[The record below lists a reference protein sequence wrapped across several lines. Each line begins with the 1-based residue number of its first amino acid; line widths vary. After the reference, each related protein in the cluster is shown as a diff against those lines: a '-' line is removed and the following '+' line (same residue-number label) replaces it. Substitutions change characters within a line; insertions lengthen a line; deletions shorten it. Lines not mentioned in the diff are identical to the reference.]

1 MKKLTLIAAAIASL
15 FLAASCQQDNLEPV
29 GGGSEVTFSVTT
41 PDVDTKATI
50 GDGTNVNQL
59 LYEVYLLSD
68 AKATI
73 QDTDKP
79 ILRGRTEVKDKK
91 ATVRVELVENL
102 SYGIIFWAQVKDAG
116 HYVTTDLRNITE
128 ANFTTEGAAK
138 RLSNDESR
146 AAFYKV
152 FTFTTDDEKSD
163 VFKVELVRPFAQ
175 LNLGTT
181 KASLINMTDYK
192 VSVEKSTVTVKGIS
206 SSFNTVTGKAGAVS
220 NTSYTFAQNVLPEG
234 DLKTNIDTYAYMAM
248 NYIFVPETGTNIDVT
263 YNLATKTNN
272 IAGSIERTVNSVP
285 VKPNYRTN
293 IVGNLLTAEASL
305 SVEIDQLFTTPDIDN
320 DAILKEQLA
329 KGGNVVLHGDVALD
343 EIIVPEKD
351 AVIDLNGFTISSTEE
366 LYVAGKASALI
377 SVPAGVTVTIKNGN
391 VNALLDYA
399 VEARG
404 GKLIIESGS
413 YTGACTSVYAVD
425 GGTVEIK
432 GGEFDIQ
439 DDEAKQK
446 YGTTYLL
453 NLKDNTGSSIAVSG
467 GSFKGYNPAA
477 SLSENPQQ
485 NFLAPGYTSVYDAE
499 TDSYNVVAVE
509 DIIAKGGVITLAAD
523 MVVKG
528 EATSSDLAEDKKLYI
543 NKNTTID
550 LNGYTLK
557 YEGADRL
564 FRVNEGATLTFQN
577 GNLEVAPA
585 DVDASTT
592 AGYIASTTGGDIVVN
607 GGTYTVKGCTVF
619 HADKGFIYV
628 NGGEFKAEEA
638 YATPGKYG
646 WRYTF
651 NCSDDNYRNGT
662 AGIVIKGGKFYKFN
676 PADNASEGAGTNY
689 VAAGYTAV
697 AEGDWFVV
705 KADAGSLTESL
716 AGGTVVLNE
725 DVEAQS
731 TIKIDGGVLDGNGKT
746 IETAEMSD
754 YSKPSFNI
762 TGGVIK
768 NVTIEGN
775 KYSVAA
781 DALTSDLTIDNVVID
796 KTGYCINIR
805 GGSSDQ
811 ANLYVKNSTLYGWSS
826 YAGIK
831 SVTFENVN
839 FRKGTYWSD
848 DVFNDTV
855 KPYVSVRFENCDFEK
870 GFNIDLE
877 MLSAGQ
883 TVVIKDCTVDGQYL
897 ASDNIRYLLEGYDQ
911 VNANY
916 PEADN
921 DLFKLI
927 RFE

>member
-1 MKKLTLIAAAIASL
+1 MKRFVFLSAAIASL
-15 FLAASCQQDNLEPV
+15 FLAASCQQENLEPV
-29 GGGSEVTFSVTT
+29 GGGTMVSITVET
-41 PDVDTKATI
+41 PDISTKAAI
-50 GDGTNVNQL
+50 GDGSNVDEL
-59 LYEVYLLSD
+59 LYEVYLQEPAGNEVTVFGDS
-68 AKATI
+68 
-73 QDTDKP
+73 P
-79 ILRGRTEVKDKK
+79 ILEGTETVSGNH
-91 ATVRVELVENL
+91 ATVKLNLVDNLTYRV
-102 SYGIIFWAQVKDAG
+102 IFWAQVKDKG
-116 HYVTTDLRNITE
+116 HYETSDLRTIKE
-128 ANFTTEGAAK
+128 AKTAFSA
-138 RLSNDESR
+138 NDEDR
-146 AAFYKV
+146 AAFYAV
-152 FTFTTDDEKSD
+152 YEFTTPQAKTETVTLK
-163 VFKVELVRPFAQ
+163 RPFAQ
-175 LNLGTT
+175 LNMGTVAQQNAYDAEIT
-181 KASLINMTDYK
+181 ASE
-192 VSVEKSTVTVKGIS
+192 VTVTGIS
-206 SSFNTVTGKAGAVS
+206 TSFNTVEGKAAAADQ
-220 NTSYTFAQNVLPEG
+220 TAYTFASAACPEG
-234 DLKTNIDTYAYMAM
+234 TLKTSDGKEYTYVAM
-248 NYIFVPETGTNIDVT
+248 NYFFAPADGNNITVN
-263 YNLATKTNN
+263 YALKTKT
-272 IAGSIERTVNSVP
+272 AGVEGTITREVPNVP
-285 VKPNYRTN
+285 VKMNYRTN
-293 IVGNLLTAEASL
+293 IVGNLLTSAAL
-305 SVEIDQLFTTPDIDN
+305 LDIKIDQNFTEPDVDN
-320 DAILKEQLA
+320 TDILKQQIA
-329 KGGNVVLHGDVALD
+329 KGGNVILHGDVVLD
-343 EIIVPEKD
+343 EIIVPAKD

-366 LYVAGKASALI
+366 LYVEGKASALI
-377 SVPAGVTVTIKNGN
+377 SVPAGVKVTIKNGN

-399 VEARG
+399 VETRG
-404 GKLIIESGS
+404 GDLIIESGS
-413 YTGACTSVYAVD
+413 YTGACTSVYANA
-425 GGTVEIK
+425 GTIQIK
-432 GGEFDIQ
+432 GGNFAVQ

-528 EATSSDLAEDKKLYI
+528 EAISSGLAEDKKLYI

-550 LNGYTLK
+550 LNGHTLK

-585 DVDASTT
+585 DIEASTT

-746 IETAEMSD
+746 IKTVEMKD

-762 TGGVIK
+762 SSGVIK

-877 MLSAGQ
+877 MLGAGQ